1 MSEKFSVKDSK
12 YSALPKSAAPK
23 SPNEPDQYED
33 HSYNHREVKP
43 DGTTV
48 YYYDNGVKAIHHPKK
63 TGKEYHRS
71 AMKHHGEEAQKF
83 TDSKENDRALSHLK
97 ARIGHRLAL
106 QSKQDEKESSVEKL
120 YKDFGG
126 ADSGAGNIVA
136 VASDPG
142 IFTETYSGT
151 NTKKKKSTKKEIE
164 ENKEKKKKASGP
176 DKLDKWLADTE
187 EKSLNLFDLTKSDPA
202 PKYDKG
208 RTGGLTPDASIK
220 TPEEERDV
228 EEFMEARSK
237 SAENRAMGIKETKDG
252 NIKIDE
258 SINLSKTKQFN
269 NYIVNLINDVRKEL
283 NKADDEEEVKLSD
296 EDYEKMLNVVDKI
309 ETQHNRHFE
318 LMQHIIMNNF
328 KENPSRWKIAFN
340 DPSVEKM
347 ETDWSKDK
355 KDDKLNNMP
364 FLGMYKKSVEGRR
377 QNPPQVE
384 KQYGAKRNPRPDP
397 NGYRNP
403 PNRRV
408 PKD

>member
-1 MSEKFSVKDSK
+1 MSKKFSVKDSK

-83 TDSKENDRALSHLK
+83 TDSKETDKALSHLK

-106 QSKQDEKESSVEKL
+106 QSKQDGEESSVDKL

-126 ADSGAGNIVA
+126 ATSGAGDIVA

-151 NTKKKKSTKKEIE
+151 NKKKKKSTKQEIE

-176 DKLDKWLADTE
+176 DKLDKWLAETE

-202 PKYDKG
+202 PKYHKG

-228 EEFMEARSK
+228 EEYMEARAEN
-237 SAENRAMGIKETKDG
+237 AENRAFGLTKTA
-252 NIKIDE
+252 E
-258 SINLSKTKQFN
+258 FS
-269 NYIVNLINDVRKEL
+269 NYVADLINDVRKEL
-283 NKADDEEEVKLSD
+283 NKAEEEKDVELSD
-296 EDYEKMLNVVDKI
+296 EDYEKMLNVVEKI

-340 DPSVEKM
+340 DSSLEKM
-347 ETDWSKDK
+347 ETDWSKSK
-355 KDDKLNNMP
+355 KDDKLTNMP
-364 FLGMYKKSVEGRR
+364 FLGTYKKSIEGRR
-377 QNPPQVE
+377 ENPPQVE

-403 PNRRV
+403 SNRRV